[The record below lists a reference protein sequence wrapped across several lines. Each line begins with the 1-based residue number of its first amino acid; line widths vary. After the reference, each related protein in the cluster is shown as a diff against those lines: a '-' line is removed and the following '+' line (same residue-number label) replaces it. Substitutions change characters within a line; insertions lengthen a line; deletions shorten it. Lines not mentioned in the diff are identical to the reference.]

1 MGVVSHISRSRNS
14 ALVEWRLTR
23 GCATNIECPMRGGRN
38 VILFVP
44 ANPIDNSPLAL
55 EEECAA
61 IERELRMT
69 EGRDDFDFRSKWAT
83 TCDDMMRHL
92 NDLRP
97 TIIHFSGLG
106 GSTSGGHSESAL
118 QHDRRDAAWSDNGAH
133 IQDGRGQRQCL
144 DPRGLKMMI
153 QAAATSSRVVVLNAC
168 YGVEHADELRTV
180 VDCVVGMTGA
190 IGDAAARSFAAA
202 FYRAL
207 GSRRSVANAVEQA
220 SAVLA
225 AEQIRDEHLPWR
237 RTRNGVDATQVF
249 LSEPGIGPPDR
260 AAVRHAS
267 PCAASPPHSP
277 VTPDARHVSG
287 DTPSWGASRPPGIGG
302 RGRCL
307 EETWSR
313 RRRHAHR

>member
-1 MGVVSHISRSRNS
+1 MRSARNRS
-14 ALVEWRLTR
+14 
-23 GCATNIECPMRGGRN
+23 RN
-38 VILFVP
+38 VILFLP
-44 ANPIDNSPLAL
+44 ANPIDNNPLGL
-55 EEECAA
+55 ERECAT

-69 EGRDDFDFRSKWAT
+69 DGRGDFDFRSKWAM

-97 TIIHFSGLG
+97 AIIHFSGLG
-106 GSTSGGHSESAL
+106 GSTSGGHPESAP
-118 QHDRRDAAWSDNGAH
+118 QHDRRDAAWSNNEPH
-133 IQDGRGQRQCL
+133 IQDGRGPRQCL
-144 DPRGLKMMI
+144 DPRSLKRMI

-168 YGVEHADELRTV
+168 YGAEHADELRTV

-207 GSRRSVANAVEQA
+207 GSRRSVGNAVEQA

-237 RTRNGVDATQVF
+237 RTRNGVDAAQVF
-249 LSEPGIGPPDR
+249 LSEPSIGPPDR
-260 AAVRHAS
+260 APARHAS
-267 PCAASPPHSP
+267 PCSGSSPRFPEP
-277 VTPDARHVSG
+277 PDSRQVAG
-287 DTPSWGASRPPGIGG
+287 DGPSRGASGPPGLRE

-307 EETWSR
+307 QEMWAR
-313 RRRHAHR
+313 RRRHPHR